1 MTGVLRCALP
11 ILAFSVPIISGG
23 LGKTKAA
30 LLTALSGL
38 PTVFGALLGYALG
51 GINDLMLVLSLGF
64 ASGAMLYVV
73 FGELL
78 PESILMWKSKLPAL
92 SLFIGVLV
100 GFLLV
105 MF

>member
-1 MTGVLRCALP
+1 MKKP
-11 ILAFSVPIISGG
+11 
-23 LGKTKAA
+23 KAV

-78 PESILMWKSKLPAL
+78 PESILMWRSKLPAFA
-92 SLFIGVLV
+92 LFVGVIV